1 MSEQSPEKAK
11 VNELSEEPEV
21 EGHKAALTADRA
33 AFAEAEE
40 QEGPEVEGHLKAAFK
55 PEDPLKK
62 A

>member
-11 VNELSEEPEV
+11 AKARSEDPEV
-21 EGHKAALTADRA
+21 EGHKAALTEDRS

-40 QEGPEVEGHLKAAFK
+40 QEGPEVEGHLKAAK
-55 PEDPLKK
+55 PEDPFLK